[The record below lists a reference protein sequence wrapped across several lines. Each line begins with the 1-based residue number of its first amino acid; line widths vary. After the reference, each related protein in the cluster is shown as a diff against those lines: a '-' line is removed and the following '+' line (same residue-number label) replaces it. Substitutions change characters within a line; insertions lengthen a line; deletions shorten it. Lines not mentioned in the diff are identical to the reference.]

1 MSTSLLG
8 NLVVAEGRHE
18 DDRPVKV
25 SVRAVDAWFGEKQV
39 LRDVSLDLFDRE
51 VTAIIGP
58 SGCGKS
64 TLLKCLNRINETVS
78 GFRMTGDVLLA
89 GRSVFA
95 PDIEINQLRR
105 RFGWVAQQ
113 PNPFP
118 WSIYENVAYGAHLHG
133 LVAGRHETE
142 AYVEA
147 CLRRANLWG
156 EVKDILRSPG
166 NSLSGGQQ
174 QRLCIAR
181 ALSTE
186 PEVLLMD
193 EPCSALDPTATAH
206 VEELIDELRARLAVV
221 IVTHNMQQAA
231 RISQRTAFLHLGD
244 LVEVGDT
251 ADVFI
256 RPRSDLCGRFVTGRF
271 G

>member
-1 MSTSLLG
+1 MS
-8 NLVVAEGRHE
+8 
-18 DDRPVKV
+18 
-25 SVRAVDAWFGEKQV
+25 AVDAWFGEKQV
-39 LRDVSLDLFDRE
+39 LKTVSLDLFDRE

-64 TLLKCLNRINETVS
+64 TLLKCLNRINETVPS
-78 GFRMTGDVLLA
+78 FRMTGDVRLD
-89 GRSVFA
+89 GRSVFEA
-95 PDIEINQLRR
+95 DLEINQLRR

-118 WSIYENVAYGAHLHG
+118 WSIFENVAYGARLHG
-133 LVAGRHETE
+133 LVAGRPDTE

-147 CLRRANLWG
+147 CLRRANLWD
-156 EVKDILRSPG
+156 EVKDILKSAG

-206 VEELIDELRARLAVV
+206 VEALIDELRTRLAVV

-231 RISQRTAFLHLGD
+231 RISQRTAFLHLGE
-244 LVEVGDT
+244 LVEAGDT

-256 RPRSDLCGRFVTGRF
+256 RPRSELCTRFVTGRF

>member
-1 MSTSLLG
+1 MSISLIKPLI
-8 NLVVAEGRHE
+8 VAEGRH
-18 DDRPVKV
+18 DTGQPVKV
-25 SVRAVDAWFGEKQV
+25 ALNDVNAWFDEKQV
-39 LRDVSLDLFDRE
+39 LRNVTLDLFDRE

-64 TLLKCLNRINETVS
+64 TLLKCLNRICETVPT
-78 GFRMTGDVLLA
+78 FRMTGDITLD
-89 GRSVFA
+89 GRSVFE
-95 PDIEINQLRR
+95 PDLEINTLRR

-118 WSIYENVAYGAHLHG
+118 WSVYQNVAYGALLHG
-133 LVAGRHETE
+133 VVAGRPDTE
-142 AYVEA
+142 AHVEA
-147 CLRRANLWG
+147 CLRRANLWD
-156 EVKDILRSPG
+156 EVKDILRTPG
-166 NSLSGGQQ
+166 HSLSGGQQ

-206 VEELIDELRARLAVV
+206 VEALIDELRTRLAVV

-231 RISQRTAFLHLGD
+231 RISQRTAFLHLGE
-244 LVEVGDT
+244 LVEAGNT

-256 RPRSDLCGRFVTGRF
+256 RPRSELCGRFVTGRF